1 MVWQLEHATAALA
14 CWPNDH
20 LPFMVAPW
28 HVRHSAAVGRLML
41 LFSGASTWAAA
52 PE

>member
-28 HVRHSAAVGRLML
+28 QVRHWVASGRLML
-41 LFSGASTWAAA
+41 AFSGAATCAAA